1 MSSVDELFP
10 LYGVNHVSDTLLNN
24 SRFPGSHIIFVIF
37 VKYFIIFIKFPS
49 GNKNG
54 RDVDFLARNKFIKYR
69 SDSSSKHAFCM

>member
-24 SRFPGSHIIFVIF
+24 CRFPGSRIIFVNF

-49 GNKNG
+49 RNKDG
-54 RDVDFLARNKFIKYR
+54 RNVAFLARKKFNKYR
-69 SDSSSKHAFCM
+69 SDSSSKHAFCR